1 MKSKLMVLSG
11 FVLGLTPVV
20 ASAATLDCAT
30 KGTIVYMAG
39 QVTTIVTSLVPILM
53 ALGVIYFIYGVATY
67 VIAADAEAQKAG
79 RERMIF
85 GIIGLVVIVAIWG
98 LVSVLTST
106 FGISTDTVTPGLPG
120 IPGFEQS

>member
-30 KGTIVYMAG
+30 KGTIVYMVC

-79 RERMIF
+79 RDRMIF
-85 GIIGLVVIVAIWG
+85 GIIGLVGIVALWG
-98 LVSVLTST
+98 LGSGLTST

>member
-11 FVLGLTPVV
+11 FVVGLTPVV

-30 KGTIVYMAG
+30 KGTIVYMVC

-79 RERMIF
+79 RDRMIF

-120 IPGFEQS
+120 IPGFDVG

>member
-30 KGTIVYMAG
+30 KGTIVYMVC

-120 IPGFEQS
+120 IPGFDVG

>member
-30 KGTIVYMAG
+30 KGTIVYMVC

>member
-1 MKSKLMVLSG
+1 MVLSG

-20 ASAATLDCAT
+20 ASAATLDCTT
-30 KGTIVYMAG
+30 KGTIVYMVC

-120 IPGFEQS
+120 IPGFDVG

>member
-20 ASAATLDCAT
+20 ASAATLDCTT
-30 KGTIVYMAG
+30 KGTIVYMVC